1 MQQFALFN
9 HSNETAFICYK
20 ICQTYKETLI
30 STLANLCATCH
41 FLKITK

>member
-20 ICQTYKETLI
+20 ICQTYKEMLT
-30 STLANLCATCH
+30 STLAT
-41 FLKITK
+41 FVPSVISQK